1 MRKHALYFTADTDM
15 GLVLELLSDTP
26 FASCPPKVE
35 FDPATGRRLPSKVS
49 LHGFVYEYE
58 YCFVVDSEI
67 VSRSGLIS
75 CFIEEPDIK
84 FVSDMF
90 EEEN

>member
-1 MRKHALYFTADTDM
+1 MRKHAFYFTADTDM
-15 GLVLELLSDTP
+15 GLVMELLSDTP

-35 FDPATGRRLPSKVS
+35 FDKTTGRRLPSKVS
-49 LHGFVYEYE
+49 LHGFVYKYE
-58 YCFVVDSEI
+58 YCFVVDSQF
-67 VSRSGLIS
+67 VFRNALIS
-75 CFIEEPDIK
+75 CFIEEQDIN